1 MKTSIRI
8 ALALTSLAVSS
19 LCGAETKVKLANFP
33 SAVQKTVQ
41 AETAHATLVGL
52 TKEVEHGKL
61 SYEIETKVN
70 GRSRDLSA
78 DANGAILSVEE
89 EVPLDSLPA
98 AAKAAIEKKAA
109 QGKVS
114 KVEKVIAKGKVT
126 YEAAIS
132 VKGKKSEIQIAEDG
146 TLAK

>member
-8 ALALTSLAVSS
+8 AFALTSLAVSS
-19 LCGAETKVKLANFP
+19 LYGAETTVKLANLP
-33 SAVQKTVQ
+33 PAVQKTVQ
-41 AETAHATLVGL
+41 AEIAHATLVGL

-70 GRSRDLSA
+70 GRSRDLSV
-78 DANGAILSVEE
+78 DASGTILSVEE
-89 EVPLDSLPA
+89 DVPLDSLPA
-98 AAKAAIEKKAA
+98 VAKAAIEKQAA

-114 KVEKVIAKGKVT
+114 KVEKVTANGKVI

-132 VKGKKSEIQIAEDG
+132 VKGKKSEIEIAEDG
-146 TLAK
+146 THIE